1 MREAG
6 SARSKSVWRVL
17 GLIPARGGSKGVP
30 RKNIRPLGG
39 RPLLEYTAQSAL
51 AARRISRVVLST
63 EDLEVAEVG
72 RACGLEVPFMRPV
85 ELAQDA
91 TRSLEVVQHALRWLE
106 QRGDCFDA
114 VCVLQPTTPLR
125 EVGEIDACIALL
137 EESGA
142 DAVVTVRRVPDE
154 FNPHWTYLR
163 DAHGYLRLCT
173 GQANPVSRRQDLPPA
188 FHRDGSVYV
197 ARRDVVLERNSLY
210 GEHLVGYVVDDR
222 PCVNIDTPADWARAE
237 ELILAS
243 VGQGEHDA

>member
-1 MREAG
+1 VTQSGCSG
-6 SARSKSVWRVL
+6 SAQPWRVL
-17 GLIPARGGSKGVP
+17 GLIPARGGSKGIP
-30 RKNIRPLGG
+30 RKNIRLLGG
-39 RPLLEYTAQSAL
+39 RPLLEYTAKSAL
-51 AARRISRVVLST
+51 AAGRVSRVVLST
-63 EDLEVAEVG
+63 EDPEVAEVG
-72 RACGLEVPFMRPV
+72 RRCGLEVPFMRAV
-85 ELAQDA
+85 DLAQDA
-91 TRSLEVVQHALRWLE
+91 TPSLVVVQDALRWLE
-106 QRGDCFDA
+106 ERGDRFDA
-114 VCVLQPTTPLR
+114 VCLLEPTTPLR
-125 EVGEIDACIALL
+125 RAGEIDACIALL

-142 DAVVTVRRVPDE
+142 DAVATVRRVPDE

-173 GQANPVSRRQDLPPA
+173 GQATPVSRRQDLPPA

-243 VGQGEHDA
+243 VGEG